1 MPTGATT
8 RKVDVIVRHDHVQRG
23 SELKVGIQGLTAR
36 STMEAE
42 LLAAALAMKGAVYCT
57 GMMGE
62 VGFEEMFKCV
72 SIHIDNTSALHVA
85 GNKTYSSRAKHV
97 ALRLFYVREIIQEGK
112 ISIHYIPTEF
122 NIADMGTKFL
132 NKHRQLY
139 LIGLINNFKT

>member
-1 MPTGATT
+1 M
-8 RKVDVIVRHDHVQRG
+8 
-23 SELKVGIQGLTAR
+23 
-36 STMEAE
+36 
-42 LLAAALAMKGAVYCT
+42 AAALAMKGAVYCT